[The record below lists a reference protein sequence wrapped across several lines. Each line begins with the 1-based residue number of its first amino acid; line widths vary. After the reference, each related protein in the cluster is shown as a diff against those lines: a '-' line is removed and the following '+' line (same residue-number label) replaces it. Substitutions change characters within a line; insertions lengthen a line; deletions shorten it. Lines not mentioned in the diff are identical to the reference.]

1 MIGEITNSLKKK
13 KEFRVGT
20 HAGSSLQRRETENCI
35 VTKHAIINLQLHE
48 ALPCTIKTKR
58 SPETAVDFQ
67 IHSTKILM
75 HAIRVKQSTPCT
87 YLLVVADAISPPQS
101 EKEGAHRKKQKP
113 LLYHC
118 ERGRSG
124 VPCLRQ
130 TRYEQSFAARMQG
143 CRRISNIRR
152 RGGCPLRRIRSSKRR
167 KPRHCAR

>member
-1 MIGEITNSLKKK
+1 MSSDHRQATHGSTAGGLDAYKYRFKLLYAITVFRVPVKVPRTKSLKLGPAAARINMCMYMF
-13 KEFRVGT
+13 E
-20 HAGSSLQRRETENCI
+20 SSSQ
-35 VTKHAIINLQLHE
+35 H
-48 ALPCTIKTKR
+48 P
-58 SPETAVDFQ
+58 
-67 IHSTKILM
+67 
-75 HAIRVKQSTPCT
+75 
-87 YLLVVADAISPPQS
+87 VADAISPPQS
-101 EKEGAHRKKQKP
+101 EKEGAHRKKQKL